1 MTKEFYTIP
10 EEWFINQII
19 RKFQAYAIVDI
30 ENKIQ
35 RLLLA
40 DIRDELFNERISE
53 LMDERAYYEK
63 ASKAELL
70 ADLIESA
77 KERSDEEDMSYAK
90 AAFDLILSKR
100 KFSSY
105 HETL

>member
-1 MTKEFYTIP
+1 MTEEFYKIP
-10 EEWFINQII
+10 KSWFTDLVI

-40 DIRDELFNERISE
+40 DIRDESFDEKISD

-63 ASKAELL
+63 ASKAQLL
-70 ADLIESA
+70 DDLLKSA
-77 KERSDEEDMSYAK
+77 KERFHEDEMSYAK
-90 AAFDLILSKR
+90 TVFDLMLSKR
-100 KFSSY
+100 RFSSY
-105 HETL
+105 HKKL